1 MANDELKVG
10 GYSVGGRD
18 LMDPELTGSNV
29 RNRETGRFTD
39 KAPVSRIADAIRTG
53 SSAQTGAGKTG
64 AAVSSKAAAVMMQNM
79 QPIMKQLQALTED
92 RPEFADEIKKLMDLF
107 KESHKYNAKE
117 FSEKSVEII
126 KQVER
131 IKMSAGNDEQ
141 AQQIAAQLTAGIGEE
156 VKSESRFGGL
166 KGKVREAF
174 NVDKDV
180 GFKEQ
185 FKQAFSMERMYGAK
199 GGFGAAEAQARGD
212 YEREQ
217 QAKAIELATGEQGIG
232 LTAPAGGVATAQK
245 GTAKASGGVFGKGGI
260 DRESF
265 AEQQTEVLKDILS
278 VLEEIRDGG
287 GAGGEDGGG
296 GGFPFKLRNL
306 GGKTTT
312 PKKTSLM
319 QRMKSKVGLGP
330 KPGPGLAVA
339 DDAAKL
345 GTVAD
350 DVAKAGTAVKPG
362 MGGKALNVLGKAAVP
377 LAVGASIYEGYQG
390 YNEADQLVE
399 SGAINEET
407 GQAFTEADETAGKV
421 EAVSGAAGGLAG
433 GLGGA
438 KAGALAG
445 AALGSFVP
453 GIGTAVGGVVGGLVG
468 GVAGYFGGK
477 AVGEGLGDAATTTS
491 GEAALEAAEDSG
503 LYDKDMLGN
512 SEINPEILAQ
522 TTDTAQ
528 LQAIVA
534 DDDLSDE
541 DMNMVKAKLAELMDA
556 QDPASGGEV
565 VSPEARA
572 GMVVGTKRGAT
583 ISSATDDVQLS
594 DRGKDAVNALKG
606 DGAPE
611 VNPETGKRGKVIGGP
626 SRRTGDAVAQAT
638 EGASTEGSTQPIIN
652 NITNNNGGGSQGP
665 QINTVPITTRP
676 ASSTV
681 QRYQD
686 ARYGG

>member
-10 GYSVGGRD
+10 GFSVGGRD

-29 RNRETGRFTD
+29 RDRATGRFTD

-79 QPIMKQLQALTED
+79 QPIMKQLQTLTEE
-92 RPEFADEIKKLMDLF
+92 RPEFAEEIQKLMDLF

-126 KQVER
+126 KQIER

-185 FKQAFSMERMYGAK
+185 FKQAFSMERMYGGK

-217 QAKAIELATGEQGIG
+217 QAKAIELATGDQGIG
-232 LTAPAGGVATAQK
+232 IAGGGVAPAK
-245 GTAKASGGVFGKGGI
+245 GTAKASGGVFGKSGI

-278 VLEEIRDGG
+278 VLEQIRDGEG
-287 GAGGEDGGG
+287 MGGGEEGGG
-296 GGFPFKLRNL
+296 PPGLLPRLPRGP
-306 GGKTTT
+306 GGKITG
-312 PKKTSLM
+312 PKKPSLM
-319 QRMKSKVGLGP
+319 QRMKAKLGLGP
-330 KPGPGLAVA
+330 KPAGTMVKAPTAAAGAIDDVARAGATVA

-350 DVAKAGTAVKPG
+350 DVARAG
-362 MGGKALNVLGKAAVP
+362 MGTKALNVLGKAAVP
-377 LAVGASIYEGYQG
+377 LAVAGSIYEGYQG

-407 GQAFTEADETAGKV
+407 GQVFTEADETAGKV
-421 EAVSGAAGGLAG
+421 EAVTGAAGGLAG
-433 GLGGA
+433 GL
-438 KAGALAG
+438 AGASSG
-445 AALGSFVP
+445 AAMGAAIGSIVP
-453 GIGTAVGGVVGGLVG
+453 GVGTVIGGAVGGLIGGA
-468 GVAGYFGGK
+468 AGYFGGS
-477 AVGEGLGDAATTTS
+477 ALGSGIGDALTTTS

-512 SEINPEILAQ
+512 SEIDPEILAQ

-541 DMNMVKAKLAELMDA
+541 DMNMVKARLAELG
-556 QDPASGGEV
+556 GGEEEKPK
-565 VSPEARA
+565 SRYERIKEREAREDTLMNNPGGA
-572 GMVVGTKRGAT
+572 VDEEGNLLPQKRGREIPTQGQNIYQAEKQT
-583 ISSATDDVQLS
+583 
-594 DRGKDAVNALKG
+594 
-606 DGAPE
+606 AP
-611 VNPETGKRGKVIGGP
+611 
-626 SRRTGDAVAQAT
+626 AVAQAT
-638 EGASTEGSTQPIIN
+638 EGAATEGSMQPIIN